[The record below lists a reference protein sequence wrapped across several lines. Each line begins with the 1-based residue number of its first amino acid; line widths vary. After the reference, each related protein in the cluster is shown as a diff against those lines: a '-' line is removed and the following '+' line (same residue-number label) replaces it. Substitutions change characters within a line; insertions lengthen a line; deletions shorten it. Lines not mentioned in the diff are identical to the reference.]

1 MGAVDNSLDQQARA
15 ILRANDRGGYTVP
28 TAGLYPYQWNWD
40 SAFAALGFA
49 EFDLDR
55 AWRELE
61 TLAEGA
67 WPNGMWPHILFRSDD
82 PDYFPGPSVW
92 GAEPGVAGAI
102 PSSGVSQ
109 PPVAATVARA
119 LFERDPELGID
130 RLSGLFPKLLA
141 WRDWFHRDR
150 RSRDGTILV
159 THPWESGRDNSP
171 DWDAAMANVEVAAL
185 PPYQRR
191 DTGHVDPAMRPQR
204 ADYDRYLTLV
214 AWGRETDWDTGR
226 IAAEGPFAVADP
238 TMTFI
243 QIRAD
248 RDLTALAKLLGER
261 EAEARLRAGH
271 ARDLAAAESL
281 WSEALHA
288 YAARDERTGSFAE
301 GITSAA
307 LLAWYAGLRE
317 PGREKQLLATLH
329 ALFDA
334 ATYAL
339 PSFDPRHVKFDAK
352 RYWRGPVWAI
362 VNWMVARG
370 LREAGH
376 HAEAARLRDDTR
388 RLIEGAGFYEYFDPQ
403 DGSGAGGPDFT
414 WTAAIWLAWASPAK
428 KEEWN

>member
-1 MGAVDNSLDQQARA
+1 MADLDQEAAA

-67 WPNGMWPHILFRSDD
+67 WANGMWPNILYRVDD
-82 PDYFPGPSVW
+82 PDYFPGPTVW
-92 GAEPGVAGAI
+92 HAGEAI

-119 LFERDPELGID
+119 LYERDPALGKA
-130 RLSGLFPKLLA
+130 RLAALFPKLLA

-150 RSRDGTILV
+150 EDGAGAILV

-171 DWDAAMANVEVAAL
+171 DWDAAMANVQVADIG
-185 PPYQRR
+185 PYQRR
-191 DTGHVDPAMRPQR
+191 DTGHVDQAMRPTKE
-204 ADYDRYLTLV
+204 DYDRYLTLV
-214 AWGRETDWDTGR
+214 AWGREAAWETGR
-226 IAAEGPFAVADP
+226 ITAEGPFAVADP

-243 QIRAD
+243 LMRSHG
-248 RDLTALAKLLGER
+248 DLAALAKTLGEN
-261 EAEARLRAGH
+261 EAAARLEADLDRAI
-271 ARDLAAAESL
+271 AAARSL
-281 WSEALHA
+281 WSDDLQA
-288 YAARDERTGSFAE
+288 YAARDERTGAFAD

-307 LLAWYAGLRE
+307 LLAWYAGLRDPDHE
-317 PGREKQLLATLH
+317 EALLATLH

-334 ATYAL
+334 APLAL
-339 PSFDPRHVKFDAK
+339 PSFDPRHPKFDAK
-352 RYWRGPVWAI
+352 RDWRGPVWAI
-362 VNWMVARG
+362 VNWMVACG
-370 LREAGH
+370 LHEAGH
-376 HAEAARLRDDTR
+376 EAEATRLRRDTR
-388 RLIEGAGFYEYFDPQ
+388 RLIEGAGFYEYFDSR

-414 WTAAIWLAWASPAK
+414 WTAAIWLAWASPSK
-428 KEEWN
+428 EEEWN

>member
-1 MGAVDNSLDQQARA
+1 MADLDRQAEA

-67 WPNGMWPHILFRSDD
+67 WGNGMWPHILFRSDD

-92 GAEPGVAGAI
+92 RAGEAI

-109 PPVAATVARA
+109 PPVAATIARA
-119 LFERDPELGID
+119 LYERDRPLGAE
-130 RLSGLFPKLLA
+130 RLVGLFPKLLA

-150 RSRDGTILV
+150 AGSTGAIVV

-185 PPYQRR
+185 PPYERR
-191 DTGHVDPAMRPQR
+191 DTGHVDQSMRPTK

-214 AWGRETDWDTGR
+214 AWGRDAGWQTGR
-226 IAAEGPFAVADP
+226 ITAEGPFAVADP

-243 QIRAD
+243 LMRAD
-248 RDLTALAKLLGER
+248 RDLAALAGALGETAA
-261 EAEARLRAGH
+261 AERLRADH
-271 ARDLAAAESL
+271 ARALEAASSL
-281 WSEALHA
+281 WCEDLQA
-288 YAARDERTGSFAE
+288 YAARDERSGAFAE

-307 LLAWYAGLRE
+307 LLAWYAGLRDPAHE
-317 PGREKQLLATLH
+317 AALLATLH

-334 ATYAL
+334 APHAL
-339 PSFDPRHVKFDAK
+339 PSFDPRHPKFDAK

-370 LREAGH
+370 LHEAGH
-376 HAEAARLRDDTR
+376 ETEAARLRADTR
-388 RLIEGAGFYEYFDPQ
+388 RLIEGAGFYEYFDPR
-403 DGSGAGGPDFT
+403 DGAGAGGPDFT
-414 WTAAIWLAWASPAK
+414 WTAAIWLAWASPSK
-428 KEEWN
+428 NEEWN